1 MVVHRRIQGA
11 AMNGTAAWRACNPPP
26 SLCFVVFKTAD
37 ESSRGLDQP
46 FPPPSISR
54 SFVPRHSFP
63 SRGRMAD
70 PRRRNYGGLQGGS
83 RTFYLGLRGT
93 RLLGLC
99 KCLSIFLFLMGAGN
113 ITTTTMMRMT
123 MDGSKVAEFLQGVTC
138 YKSGYIEYM
147 WSEYCFIF
155 ISSVESENT
164 IEKHLLSKEKCRGR
178 CTGVKRSLKN
188 NLPSSRMK
196 EEEEIETTTRSL
208 TRDLTLALR
217 VHLQIYPLFRSF
229 PSSPSTFVCSSKLT
243 SKLRIDIDINPTSSI
258 PYVEGVYNR
267 WSRQTL
273 FKPSFRRVS
282 FKQRWYSA
290 GA

>member
-26 SLCFVVFKTAD
+26 SPCFVVFKTAD

-70 PRRRNYGGLQGGS
+70 PGRRNYGGLHGGS

-113 ITTTTMMRMT
+113 ITTTTKMRMT
-123 MDGSKVAEFLQGVTC
+123 IDGSKVAEFQGVTC

-208 TRDLTLALR
+208 TRELTLSRYESIYKYILSFDPPLQPLR
-217 VHLQIYPLFRSF
+217 RLFVPRN
-229 PSSPSTFVCSSKLT
+229 L

>member
-26 SLCFVVFKTAD
+26 SPCFVVFKTAD

-70 PRRRNYGGLQGGS
+70 PGRRNYGGLHGGS

-113 ITTTTMMRMT
+113 ITTTRKMRMT
-123 MDGSKVAEFLQGVTC
+123 MDGSKVAEFEGVTC

-208 TRDLTLALR
+208 TRELTLSRYESIYKYILSFDPPLQPLR
-217 VHLQIYPLFRSF
+217 RLFVPRN
-229 PSSPSTFVCSSKLT
+229 L

>member
-11 AMNGTAAWRACNPPP
+11 AMNGTAAWRACNPLP
-26 SLCFVVFKTAD
+26 SPCFVVFKTAD

-70 PRRRNYGGLQGGS
+70 PGRRNYGGLHGGS

-113 ITTTTMMRMT
+113 ITTTRKMRMT

-138 YKSGYIEYM
+138 YKLVYWVYVIWILFYLHLVGWEWKHDRKASSFEGKVPRKVYRCET
-147 WSEYCFIF
+147 
-155 ISSVESENT
+155 IS
-164 IEKHLLSKEKCRGR
+164 
-178 CTGVKRSLKN
+178 
-188 NLPSSRMK
+188 
-196 EEEEIETTTRSL
+196 
-208 TRDLTLALR
+208 
-217 VHLQIYPLFRSF
+217 
-229 PSSPSTFVCSSKLT
+229 
-243 SKLRIDIDINPTSSI
+243 
-258 PYVEGVYNR
+258 
-267 WSRQTL
+267 
-273 FKPSFRRVS
+273 
-282 FKQRWYSA
+282 
-290 GA
+290 